1 MYFPW
6 KCVLPRFAAWSTKVK
21 GGGWEILFMKGIG
34 SDGYSEE
41 EGTIYSLACGWSDKT
56 GIHLN
61 IIGRDYER
69 RGKWMCTPTHSWL
82 HTPTGDPFAEIQS
95 FVRASSGCI
104 MDRQE
109 DSTFAGF
116 AEKVPEYLPIDS
128 FDMLIDR
135 QFSFWTDEDELRIR
149 NREIF
154 IYYFSDYLV
163 RHWEVCLSLA
173 SFTTIPLFLCNPP
186 TLAIVKYYWNPPAKC
201 NQIGGW
207 RVCISGWS
215 RRYYC
220 SIIDNVSG

>member
-1 MYFPW
+1 M
-6 KCVLPRFAAWSTKVK
+6 CASSVCRLVNQ
-21 GGGWEILFMKGIG
+21 
-34 SDGYSEE
+34 SERRRMRNSFHE
-41 EGTIYSLACGWSDKT
+41 RDRIWWIQWRGRNYLLSCLWSDKT

-116 AEKVPEYLPIDS
+116 VEKVPEYLPIDS

-173 SFTTIPLFLCNPP
+173 SFTTIPYHSFCVILPL
-186 TLAIVKYYWNPPAKC
+186 
-201 NQIGGW
+201 
-207 RVCISGWS
+207 
-215 RRYYC
+215 
-220 SIIDNVSG
+220 

>member
-1 MYFPW
+1 MN
-6 KCVLPRFAAWSTKVK
+6 V
-21 GGGWEILFMKGIG
+21 
-34 SDGYSEE
+34 
-41 EGTIYSLACGWSDKT
+41 
-56 GIHLN
+56 H
-61 IIGRDYER
+61 
-69 RGKWMCTPTHSWL
+69 THTFVATYL
-82 HTPTGDPFAEIQS
+82 TGDPFAEIQS

-163 RHWEVCLSLA
+163 RHWDVCLSCA
-173 SFTTIPLFLCNPP
+173 PFTTIPLFLCNPP
-186 TLAIVKYYWNPPAKC
+186 TLASVKYYWVLESPRNATGTGDDVLYLWVKSQVLLFYYWQCVWLVWNVEDRQLTGWLNAKRRE
-201 NQIGGW
+201 W
-207 RVCISGWS
+207 VERV
-215 RRYYC
+215 
-220 SIIDNVSG
+220 